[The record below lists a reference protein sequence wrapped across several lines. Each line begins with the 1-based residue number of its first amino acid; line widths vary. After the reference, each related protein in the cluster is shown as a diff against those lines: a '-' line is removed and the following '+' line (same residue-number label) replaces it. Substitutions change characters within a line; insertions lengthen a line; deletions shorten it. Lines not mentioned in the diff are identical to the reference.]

1 MAEKK
6 DISALVKDKY
16 KMAPN
21 FSAGR
26 YHFGGAEIDTTTVD
40 LETLDKAVANGFDVV
55 VEIKQNK
62 TSDKK

>member
-6 DISALVKDKY
+6 EISALVKDKY

-26 YHFGGAEIDTTTVD
+26 YHFKGAEIDTTTVD
-40 LETLDKAVANGFDVV
+40 LETLEKAVKDGFDVV
-55 VEIKQNK
+55 VEIKAK
-62 TSDKK
+62 AADKK

>member
-21 FSAGR
+21 FGVGK
-26 YHFGGAEIDTTTVD
+26 YHFKGAEIDTTTVD
-40 LETLDKAVANGFDVV
+40 LETLDKAFKEGFDVV
-55 VEIKQNK
+55 VEIKAE
-62 TSDKK
+62 SAKKK